1 MIAGLFNNINYQAAV
16 KMMDA
21 TVMRHTAIASNIAN
35 LETPNY
41 KRLDVSP
48 EFKRELQVAVAS
60 GNTSQ
65 ISSLR
70 PRIVQD
76 STAIPRRLDG
86 NTVHLEG
93 ELVALN
99 QNNLEHALETQ
110 LITSS
115 LLKLRMAI
123 TGRMV

>member
-1 MIAGLFNNINYQAAV
+1 
-16 KMMDA
+16 MMDA
-21 TVMRHTAIASNIAN
+21 TIMRHAAIASNIAN

-41 KRLDVSP
+41 KRVDVSP
-48 EFKRELQVAVAS
+48 EFRKELQAAVAGGS
-60 GNTSQ
+60 ISQ
-65 ISSLR
+65 ISGLK

-76 STAIPRRLDG
+76 PNAIPRRLDG
-86 NTVHLEG
+86 NTVHLES